1 MLYIGLPTPL
11 PTPLP
16 MYPYPHNPLLQPLP
30 ILLPMGGS
38 GWLNEI
44 SKKISGKIFKSSK
57 MTPPHSKKNSGNF
70 FHLQKKDPQVT
81 KLESLILSLNVVVYI
96 HCFTT
101 ITTIRSSIILKFIY
115 RVFSCRT
122 LTKSRSEV
130 KLRICIFFN
139 LFK

>member
-16 MYPYPHNPLLQPLP
+16 MYPYPHNPLLPPLP

-44 SKKISGKIFKSSK
+44 SKKFSGKFFKSSK

-70 FHLQKKDPQVT
+70 FTYKKKDPQAT
-81 KLESLILSLNVVVYI
+81 KLESPILSFNIVVYI

-101 ITTIRSSIILKFIY
+101 ITTIRSSIVLKFIY
-115 RVFSCRT
+115 KVFSCST
-122 LTKSRSEV
+122 ITKSRSEV
-130 KLRICIFFN
+130 KLRICIFCN